1 MAEDSPGLKPLRF
14 SISVFSQYSK
24 GSKIEPN
31 ILGMLSGVKAS
42 PSTSMDI
49 GILPWQYRKASFK
62 A

>member
-1 MAEDSPGLKPLRF
+1 MAEDSPGLKSLHLRVV
-14 SISVFSQYSK
+14 SISQNSR

-42 PSTSMDI
+42 PSTSIDM
-49 GILPWQYRKASFK
+49 GMLPWQYRKASFK